1 MLELDKI
8 FEKKEYLKTFVSTKQ
23 KGLDLFFRVKYQTTL
38 FRNKDINNFSIV
50 LEINYLN
57 HKKIGAKDNNKW
69 MLVSIPPYNQAC
81 SFDDSIMIE
90 PDFTS
95 FGIGSFLLNEMLT
108 EAIKHIPNYSLRA
121 TLSINDERNGNKE
134 RRDSLYRNIGFN
146 ISEDEINIDKI
157 SNLNLDRKL
166 DYIKEIDIS
175 LRAFRKLFQKKM
187 QYM

>member
-1 MLELDKI
+1 
-8 FEKKEYLKTFVSTKQ
+8 
-23 KGLDLFFRVKYQTTL
+23 
-38 FRNKDINNFSIV
+38 
-50 LEINYLN
+50 
-57 HKKIGAKDNNKW
+57 
-69 MLVSIPPYNQAC
+69 
-81 SFDDSIMIE
+81 MIE

-157 SNLNLDRKL
+157 SNLNLDRKF

-175 LRAFRKLFQKKM
+175 LRARECVFNNASYWALRKLILSLVI
-187 QYM
+187 